1 MILFDKI
8 FNGIR
13 FIFYG
18 FCYKKERNNVE
29 SRLYLTN
36 LLEHYQNGRVVVFD
50 TETTGLNVLNDDI
63 IQIAAI
69 AVVKG
74 VITEQINLHFAT
86 DKSLSHTQ
94 KIHNISNEELS
105 KKAIDKKTGLTL
117 FTDFIGSDPIIAH
130 NVIYDYQIL
139 NSNLAKVGL
148 APVYTNKTFCTLKS
162 SRLVFPEIKSHKLS
176 NLIEQLSL
184 EGVNSHDAL
193 DDTKVTVNL
202 LAKILERQ
210 ADNLSHLNKL

>member
-1 MILFDKI
+1 ML
-8 FNGIR
+8 NS
-13 FIFYG
+13 FIQRLKLCVYG
-18 FCYKKERNNVE
+18 CRYKKEQKTTE
-29 SRLYLTN
+29 HKLYLAN
-36 LLEHYQNGRVVVFD
+36 LSNHYHNGRVVVFD
-50 TETTGLNVLNDDI
+50 TETTGLDVLNDDI

-74 VITEQINLHFAT
+74 VRTAQINFHFAT
-86 DKSLSHTQ
+86 DKSLSPTQ

-148 APVYTNKTFCTLKS
+148 APVYKNKTFCTLKS

-176 NLIEQLSL
+176 NLIKELSL

-193 DDTKVTVNL
+193 DDTTATVNL
-202 LAKILERQ
+202 LAKILEKH
-210 ADNLSHLNKL
+210 S